1 MGTTAQKLQKI
12 LDTKA
17 ALKNVIN
24 EAKEGT
30 ITDDTPFDEY
40 PIQVSNIINSSSFT
54 DPNVTF
60 SYYYSSSKLFL
71 EYAGT
76 MDSLYDNKL
85 FIYKHNVTIK
95 YKDSS
100 SSSTT
105 NSTTRDI
112 YVMFSMNST
121 NKVIKVTAIP
131 SPNKQMV
138 ICRPSGIDHNLLS
151 GGGNSFSYL
160 GFTFTST
167 SGVVTGATLNSSE
180 LLYVIDSNE

>member
-17 ALKNVIN
+17 ALKNAIN
-24 EAKEGT
+24 EKGGT

-40 PIQVSNIINSSSFT
+40 PIQVSNIPSSPSFT

-60 SYYYSSSKLFL
+60 SYGYSSSKLYL

-105 NSTTRDI
+105 NSTTSDI

-121 NKVIKVTAIP
+121 NRVIKVTAIP
-131 SPNKQMV
+131 SPNKRMV
-138 ICRPSGIDHNLLS
+138 FCRPSGTDHNLTS

-160 GFTFTST
+160 GFKFTST
-167 SGVVTGATLNSSE
+167 SGVVTGATLNNSE

>member
-17 ALKNVIN
+17 ALKNSIN
-24 EAKEGT
+24 AKGGT

-40 PIQVSNIINSSSFT
+40 PIQVSNIINSPSFT

-60 SYYYSSSKLFL
+60 SYGYSNLKLYL

-105 NSTTRDI
+105 NSTTSDI

-121 NKVIKVTAIP
+121 NKVIKVTAMP
-131 SPNKQMV
+131 SPNKRMAF
-138 ICRPSGIDHNLLS
+138 CRASGNDDNLIS
-151 GGGNSFSYL
+151 DGGNSFSYL
-160 GFTFTST
+160 GFKFTST
-167 SGVVTGATLNSSE
+167 SGVVTGATLNNSE
-180 LLYVIDSNE
+180 LLYVIDLNE

>member
-1 MGTTAQKLQKI
+1 MREQW
-12 LDTKA
+12 
-17 ALKNVIN
+17 
-24 EAKEGT
+24 
-30 ITDDTPFDEY
+30 
-40 PIQVSNIINSSSFT
+40 
-54 DPNVTF
+54 
-60 SYYYSSSKLFL
+60 
-71 EYAGT
+71 
-76 MDSLYDNKL
+76 DSLYDNKL

-121 NKVIKVTAIP
+121 NRVIKVTAIP

-138 ICRPSGIDHNLLS
+138 ICRPSGTDHNLS
-151 GGGNSFSYL
+151 SSGGNSFSYL

-180 LLYVIDSNE
+180 LLYVIDSNN

>member
-17 ALKNVIN
+17 ALKNAIN
-24 EAKEGT
+24 ERGGT

-40 PIQVSNIINSSSFT
+40 PIQVSGIPSSPSFT

-60 SYYYSSSKLFL
+60 SYASSSSRLYL
-71 EYAGT
+71 EYVGT

-105 NSTTRDI
+105 NSTTSDI

-121 NKVIKVTAIP
+121 NKVIKVAAIP
-131 SPNKQMV
+131 SPNKRMV
-138 ICRPSGIDHNLLS
+138 FCRPSGTDHNLRS
-151 GGGNSFSYL
+151 DGGNSFSYL
-160 GFTFTST
+160 GFKFTGT
-167 SGVVTGATLNSSE
+167 SGVVTGATLNNSE

>member
-17 ALKNVIN
+17 ALKNAIN
-24 EAKEGT
+24 ERGGT

-40 PIQVSNIINSSSFT
+40 PIQVSGIPSSPSFT

-60 SYYYSSSKLFL
+60 TYGYSNLKLYL

-105 NSTTRDI
+105 NSTTIDI

-121 NKVIKVTAIP
+121 NNVIKVTAMP
-131 SPNKQMV
+131 SPNKRMV
-138 ICRPSGIDHNLLS
+138 FCRPSGNDDNLIS

-160 GFTFTST
+160 GFKFTST
-167 SGVVTGATLNSSE
+167 SGAVTGATLNNSE

>member
-17 ALKNVIN
+17 ALKNAIN
-24 EAKEGT
+24 ERGGT

-40 PIQVSNIINSSSFT
+40 PIQVSGIPSSPSFT

-60 SYYYSSSKLFL
+60 SYGYSGSKLFL

-121 NKVIKVTAIP
+121 NRVIKVTAIP

-138 ICRPSGIDHNLLS
+138 ICRPSGTDHNLS
-151 GGGNSFSYL
+151 SSGGNSFSYL

>member
-17 ALKNVIN
+17 ALKNAIN
-24 EAKEGT
+24 EKGGT

-40 PIQVSNIINSSSFT
+40 PIQVSNIPSSPSFT

-60 SYYYSSSKLFL
+60 SYAYSSSKLYL

-121 NKVIKVTAIP
+121 NRVIKVTAIP
-131 SPNKQMV
+131 SPNKRMV
-138 ICRPSGIDHNLLS
+138 FCRPSGTDHNLTS

-160 GFTFTST
+160 GFEFTST
-167 SGVVTGATLNSSE
+167 SGVVTGATLNNNDAFMT
-180 LLYVIDSNE
+180 I

>member
-17 ALKNVIN
+17 ALKIAIN
-24 EAKEGT
+24 ERGGT
-30 ITDDTPFDEY
+30 INDDTPFDEY
-40 PIQVSNIINSSSFT
+40 PIQVSGIPSSPSFT

-60 SYYYSSSKLFL
+60 SYSYSTKQLYL
-71 EYAGT
+71 EYVGT

-105 NSTTRDI
+105 NSTTIDI

-121 NKVIKVTAIP
+121 NRVIKVAAIP
-131 SPNKQMV
+131 SPNKRMALCKPTGNMNYL
-138 ICRPSGIDHNLLS
+138 ISDGD
-151 GGGNSFSYL
+151 NSFSPP
-160 GFTFTST
+160 GFKFTST
-167 SGVVTGATLNSSE
+167 SGVVTGATLNNSE

>member
-17 ALKNVIN
+17 ALKIAIN
-24 EAKEGT
+24 ERGGT
-30 ITDDTPFDEY
+30 INDDTPFDEY
-40 PIQVSNIINSSSFT
+40 PIQVSGIPSSPSFT

-60 SYYYSSSKLFL
+60 SYDYSTKQLYL
-71 EYAGT
+71 EYVGT

-95 YKDSS
+95 YKESS
-100 SSSTT
+100 SSSTKY
-105 NSTTRDI
+105 STTIDI

-121 NKVIKVTAIP
+121 NRVIKVAAIP
-131 SPNKQMV
+131 SPNKQ
-138 ICRPSGIDHNLLS
+138 ILFCRPSGIDHNLVS
-151 GGGNSFSYL
+151 DGGNSFAYL
-160 GFTFTST
+160 GLKFNSI
-167 SGVVTGATLNSSE
+167 GEVVIGATLNNSE

>member
-17 ALKNVIN
+17 ALKNAIN
-24 EAKEGT
+24 ERGGT

-40 PIQVSNIINSSSFT
+40 PIQVSGIPSSPSFT

-60 SYYYSSSKLFL
+60 SYGYSSSKLYL

-105 NSTTRDI
+105 NSTTSDI

-121 NKVIKVTAIP
+121 NNVIKVTAMP
-131 SPNKQMV
+131 SPNKRMV
-138 ICRPSGIDHNLLS
+138 FCRPSGTHHNLTS
-151 GGGNSFSYL
+151 DGGNSFSYL
-160 GFTFTST
+160 GLEFTST
-167 SGVVTGATLNSSE
+167 SGVVTGATLNNSE

>member
-17 ALKNVIN
+17 ALKIVIN
-24 EAKEGT
+24 EKGGT
-30 ITDDTPFDEY
+30 INDDTPFDEY
-40 PIQVSNIINSSSFT
+40 PIQVSGILSSPSFT

-60 SYYYSSSKLFL
+60 SYGYSSSKLYL

-95 YKDSS
+95 YKESS
-100 SSSTT
+100 SSSTKY
-105 NSTTRDI
+105 STTIDI

-121 NKVIKVTAIP
+121 NSVIKVAAIP
-131 SPNKQMV
+131 SPNKR
-138 ICRPSGIDHNLLS
+138 ILFCRPTGIDHNLVS
-151 GGGNSFSYL
+151 DGGNSFAYL
-160 GFTFTST
+160 GLTFNSIRE
-167 SGVVTGATLNSSE
+167 VVIGATLNNSE

>member
-12 LDTKA
+12 LDTKV
-17 ALKNVIN
+17 ALKNAIN
-24 EAKEGT
+24 EKGGT

-40 PIQVSNIINSSSFT
+40 PIQVSNIINSPSFT

-60 SYYYSSSKLFL
+60 SYGNSSSRLFL

-85 FIYKHNVTIK
+85 FIYKHNVTIE
-95 YKDSS
+95 YRDSGS
-100 SSSTT
+100 NKTK
-105 NSTTRDI
+105 STTRDI

-121 NKVIKVTAIP
+121 NRVIKVTAIP

-138 ICRPSGIDHNLLS
+138 ICRPSGIDDNFS
-151 GGGNSFSYL
+151 SSGGNSFSYL